1 MNSRKFNGKPVAVDL
16 FAGGGGL
23 TLGLKK
29 AGFLVSS
36 AVEYDP
42 AACDTYFEN
51 HKGVV
56 LFRKDIRNIASEEI
70 INTSPTG
77 KIDLIAACPP
87 CQGFSSLTSKYR
99 RDDPRNEL
107 IFEFVRL
114 VGEIR
119 PTTIM
124 MENVPGLAAKGEK
137 IFENATNMLRNFGY
151 TLTHSVVNVAD
162 YGIPQNRRR
171 LVLLGSLKGEITIPP
186 PTHGQNNECKPRK
199 TVREAIL
206 NFPEPV
212 TLAAANLREGP
223 EHYGWHVV
231 REMSQKNQQRLLA
244 LTTGQDRSHLP
255 MRLRPECHKSSNKGF
270 SNVYGRM
277 HWDTPSPT
285 ITGGCVT
292 LSKGRFGHPE
302 SARTISVREAAALQT
317 FPLTYKFRTKY
328 IDKACAIIGNA
339 LPPDFAAAMAKA
351 CFDLLSPK
359 YKRV

>member
-1 MNSRKFNGKPVAVDL
+1 MSSGNRIVKPVAIDL

-29 AGFLVSS
+29 AGFLVSG
-36 AVEYDP
+36 AVEFDET
-42 AACDTYFEN
+42 ACDTYFEN
-51 HKGVV
+51 HQGVV
-56 LFRKDIRNIASEEI
+56 LFRKDIRHITGEELL
-70 INTSPTG
+70 NTSPTG

-124 MENVPGLAAKGEK
+124 MENVPGLAAKGSK
-137 IFENATNMLRNFGY
+137 IFESATQMLRDYGY
-151 TLTHSVVNVAD
+151 SLSHSVVNVAD
-162 YGIPQNRRR
+162 YGVPQHRRR
-171 LVLLGSLKGEITIPP
+171 LVLLGTLKGEVSIPS
-186 PTHGQNNECKPRK
+186 PTHGHDGKLPVRK
-199 TVREAIL
+199 TVRETIQH
-206 NFPEPV
+206 FPEPV
-212 TLAAANLREGP
+212 TLASANLSSGP
-223 EHYGWHVV
+223 EYYGWHVV
-231 REMSQKNQQRLLA
+231 REMSPQNKQRLQA
-244 LTTGQDRSHLP
+244 LSTGQDRSHLP
-255 MRLRPECHKSSNKGF
+255 KDLRPECHKASDKGF

-302 SARTISVREAAALQT
+302 SVRTISVREAACLQS
-317 FPLTYKFRTKY
+317 FPLDYKFRTKY

-339 LPPDFAAAMAKA
+339 LPPEFAAAMAKP
-351 CFDLLSPK
+351 CFDLTSSK
-359 YKRV
+359 